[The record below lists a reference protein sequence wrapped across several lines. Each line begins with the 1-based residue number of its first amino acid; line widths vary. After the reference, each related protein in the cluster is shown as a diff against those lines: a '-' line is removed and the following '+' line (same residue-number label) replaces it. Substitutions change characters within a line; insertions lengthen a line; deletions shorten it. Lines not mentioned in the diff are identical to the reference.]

1 MRKIIIPLLTVITAF
16 NSVCLS
22 CFAKDYQKAL
32 ARVNGQGETVTVTVK
47 LREPAKVFGYQCLI
61 SFDSQLLEFD
71 GITKRYFPV
80 SGAAEAN
87 NGTVYTAGEI
97 PVGYEKIKEEEGKV
111 YYLSTAVKDTVIK
124 NRDEIIQLTFKS
136 KAAGETF
143 ISFNDE
149 KAMIEGNDTVIPA
162 ETFFTVNSPGINST
176 SLSYSDAA
184 PVKERYDLSEAKC
197 IKVNYTDGQVQLKI
211 KNGRILC
218 SVDNP
223 FGGDVT
229 PAVVQVAFDGTQ
241 RLIKTVYNDKTNG
254 RLKFAVRDF
263 GCYYIVP
270 LTPFIADMNDDG
282 RADIVKQF
290 AAADIIS
297 GGGEINYRPYEKIT
311 RAEFIK
317 LISCAS
323 DLVNNNAKCSY
334 KDVSIADWFYT
345 YAASMEAAG
354 VLDKGEALF
363 SPNSAVSGEEAAV
376 LADRALNVETISKGE
391 AYGNEITRIDAAQ
404 IIYDAFAEFFGEV

>member
-47 LREPAKVFGYQCLI
+47 LHEPAKVFGYQCLI
-61 SFDSQLLEFD
+61 SFDPQLLEFD
-71 GITKRYFPV
+71 GITKRYFPA
-80 SGAAEAN
+80 SGAEEAN
-87 NGTVYTAGEI
+87 NGTVYMAGEI
-97 PVGYEKIKEEEGKV
+97 PVGYERIKEDEGKV

-124 NRDEIIQLTFKS
+124 NRDEIIQFSFKS

-162 ETFFTVNSPGINST
+162 KTFFNVNSPGINST
-176 SLSYSDAA
+176 SLSYSDEAA
-184 PVKERYDLSEAKC
+184 VKERFDLSKAKC
-197 IKVNYTDGQVQLKI
+197 VRVNYTDGQAQLKV

-223 FGGDVT
+223 FGSDVT

-241 RLIKTVYNDKTNG
+241 RLIKTVYNDKANG

-263 GCYYIVP
+263 GSYYIVP
-270 LTPFIADMNDDG
+270 LTPFVADMNDDS
-282 RADIVKQF
+282 RADIVKQL
-290 AAADIIS
+290 AASDIIS
-297 GGGEINYRPYEKIT
+297 GDGEITYRPFEKIT

-323 DLVNNNAKCSY
+323 DSVNSDAKCSY

-345 YAASMEAAG
+345 YVASMEAAG

-363 SPNSAVSGEEAAV
+363 SPDAALSGEEAAV
-376 LADRALNVETISKGE
+376 LAARSLNVEASSEGK
-391 AYGNEITRIDAAQ
+391 AYGNEITRIEAAQ
-404 IIYDAFAEFFGEV
+404 IIYKTLAEFFGEQ